1 MKTDL
6 LNRSP
11 NQSFLLPILF
21 CPNYHYIVPYFL
33 KIKKKM
39 LLLPLEKE
47 IVQNSLIKNLQNEP
61 SYARDDF
68 PCRCILDQNIY
79 H

>member
-1 MKTDL
+1 
-6 LNRSP
+6 
-11 NQSFLLPILF
+11 
-21 CPNYHYIVPYFL
+21 
-33 KIKKKM
+33 M